1 MNTYALLT
9 WSDGTFVLRSEHST
23 KEAGIVA
30 YDNLHAAL
38 INDTIAECSIRL
50 VDSQF
55 NIVDNKYF
63 DIIRHAQ
70 VQPTPEPTEG

>member
-9 WSDGTFVLRSEHST
+9 WSDGTFLVRSEHAT
-23 KEAGIVA
+23 KEAGIIA

-38 INDTIAECSIRL
+38 INDTVAECSIRL

-63 DIIRHAQ
+63 DIIRHTA
-70 VQPTPEPTEG
+70 QPTPEPTEE

>member
-1 MNTYALLT
+1 MNSFALLT
-9 WSDGTFVLRSEHST
+9 FSDGAFTLRSEHAT
-23 KEAGIVA
+23 KEAGIIA

-38 INDTIAECSIRL
+38 INDTDTVECSIRL

-63 DIIRHAQ
+63 DIIRHTAQ
-70 VQPTPEPTEG
+70 AEE